1 MRQIIVL
8 MVLAIIIET
17 VFLSFPFTLLLS
29 MVAVMLL
36 GRKSLWLVFLAGI
49 SLDLFSLRLLGLD
62 SLIFLLV
69 AAMILRYNRKF
80 QLQSVWYVLS
90 FIFTAVG
97 LYSLYFYQQ
106 FFNLLY
112 LLLTL
117 ILSVSLMYFLSFSV
131 NYEYTDKK
139 PLAV

>member
-29 MVAVMLL
+29 MIAVMLL

-117 ILSVSLMYFLSFSV
+117 ILSVSLMYFLSFSA
-131 NYEYTDKK
+131 NYEYSDKK